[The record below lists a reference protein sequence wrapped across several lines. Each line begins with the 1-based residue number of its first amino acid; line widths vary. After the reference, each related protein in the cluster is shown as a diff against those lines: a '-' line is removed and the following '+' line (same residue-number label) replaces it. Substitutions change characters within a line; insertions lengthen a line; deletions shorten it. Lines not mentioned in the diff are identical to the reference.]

1 MIQSSAMPH
10 GAYQLAGG
18 QGVTRRPTIGAP
30 EVVLTEQPAANLKR
44 RSHIRR
50 TSRSG
55 NSPSSPERHESQPPS
70 TTFRRSRRELPP
82 LITAFTRS
90 VTTSVSSGSILSRQH
105 TLMEHSGIE
114 WRNSPQ
120 YQPKVVSGAETSR
133 RSTIASVYSLPS
145 AAPHESRRPTQEN
158 FILDWSVIDRALQSR
173 AESQVI
179 SPHCTQPLQE
189 SSRWSSQTHAQC
201 SGSRTQIIPNS
212 LSRSNTTQR
221 VNLEKGTRVQIEKQS
236 VQDKARLPDQPL
248 LPLLVAR
255 LYFEV
260 KEWPRSQIKILTI
273 YRHQHWWPIPLRAY
287 SSEKLGSRDD
297 SSQYW
302 AGSLTLLDTLETYF
316 DARIDLIERKF
327 RHHSDRLKRQ
337 ARFALK
343 RTTSEALKRTKTPGS
358 TGDLTRLYDERSKEI
373 EVELEKIKKKFQK
386 RMSTVQEAWESATVV
401 RTREKVSFFYGVMMV
416 LASALLFGLAP
427 EWLHVVY
434 SVHVAYFLPTR
445 FYVYKKKHWH
455 YFLFDLCY
463 YAQILCLVYIWW
475 APSNTT
481 LWVAAYL
488 LSHGSLAS
496 AVITW
501 RNSLVF
507 HDLDKVISL
516 FIHIYPPL
524 VFTVIRHFYPKVE
537 DRFPAAAKVQ
547 YLEPIQ
553 SLVLSTIIYLI
564 WQTLYWKFVLV
575 DRRKK
580 IESGQRTT
588 SFSFLLNEKRGVIGK
603 TLGAMPPQRREL
615 AFMLGQLVY
624 SVLTCLPAIFL
635 LYTSPKWSGAFLLLI
650 FSVSVWNGGGFYIE
664 VFGRKFE
671 RELEALRKE
680 LAEATAAGSTTPQS
694 QDTTMS
700 RPHPSIS
707 ASSDP
712 GESSSSSASNSP
724 LVVGRHGPNVHVEE
738 LSLDSKDDQ
747 RKNQ

>member
-1 MIQSSAMPH
+1 MASQPAQDPNHLSTPALVADTPSSAVSDASPLASPRGSTTTLPSANSKS
-10 GAYQLAGG
+10 GAYQS
-18 QGVTRRPTIGAP
+18 
-30 EVVLTEQPAANLKR
+30 EQFA
-44 RSHIRR
+44 
-50 TSRSG
+50 
-55 NSPSSPERHESQPPS
+55 
-70 TTFRRSRRELPP
+70 
-82 LITAFTRS
+82 
-90 VTTSVSSGSILSRQH
+90 
-105 TLMEHSGIE
+105 
-114 WRNSPQ
+114 
-120 YQPKVVSGAETSR
+120 
-133 RSTIASVYSLPS
+133 
-145 AAPHESRRPTQEN
+145 
-158 FILDWSVIDRALQSR
+158 
-173 AESQVI
+173 
-179 SPHCTQPLQE
+179 
-189 SSRWSSQTHAQC
+189 
-201 SGSRTQIIPNS
+201 
-212 LSRSNTTQR
+212 
-221 VNLEKGTRVQIEKQS
+221 
-236 VQDKARLPDQPL
+236 
-248 LPLLVAR
+248 
-255 LYFEV
+255 
-260 KEWPRSQIKILTI
+260 
-273 YRHQHWWPIPLRAY
+273 
-287 SSEKLGSRDD
+287 SRDD
-297 SSQYW
+297 PSQYW

-316 DARIDLIERKF
+316 DSRIDLLERRFKL
-327 RHHSDRLKRQ
+327 HSDRWRRK
-337 ARFALK
+337 AGYALK
-343 RTTSEALKRTKTPGS
+343 RTTSEALKRTKTPTS
-358 TGDLTRLYDERSKEI
+358 ELTRLYDERSKEV
-373 EVELEKIKKKFQK
+373 EVELAKIKKRFQK

-463 YAQILCLVYIWW
+463 YAQILCLIYIWW

-507 HDLDKVISL
+507 HDLDKMISL

-524 VFTVIRHFYPKVE
+524 VFTVIRHFYPNVKG
-537 DRFPAAAKVQ
+537 RFPAAAKVQ

-553 SLVLSTIIYLI
+553 SLFLSVIIYLI

-575 DRRKK
+575 DKRKK

-588 SFSFLLNEKRGVIGK
+588 SFSFLLNEKRGFVGK
-603 TLGAMPPQRREL
+603 ILGATPPRHREL
-615 AFMLGQLVY
+615 YFMLGQLLY

-650 FSVSVWNGGGFYIE
+650 FSVSAWNGGGFYIE

-680 LAEATAAGSTTPQS
+680 LAEATSTGATTPQS
-694 QDTTMS
+694 RDTTMS
-700 RPHPSIS
+700 PSHPSVS

-724 LVVGRHGPNVHVEE
+724 LVVGREGPNVFVEE
-738 LSLDSKDDQ
+738 LSLNLKDEQ
-747 RKNQ
+747 KKNQ